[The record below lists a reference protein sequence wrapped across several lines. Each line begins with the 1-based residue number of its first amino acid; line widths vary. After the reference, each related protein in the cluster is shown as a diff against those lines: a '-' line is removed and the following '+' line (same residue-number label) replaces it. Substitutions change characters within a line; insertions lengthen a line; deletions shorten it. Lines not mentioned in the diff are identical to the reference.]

1 MMTSLPTSPRLMRRQ
16 NTALLIVDVQDAF
29 SEVVIDFDRMVWNI
43 DRLAQ
48 AATLFEIPVA
58 ATNQYSKGLGPTVDQ
73 LAKYSSPKLEK
84 LTFSCRELNTL
95 FEEWKQNGVSAIV
108 VTGIELHV
116 CILQTVMD
124 LLSYGFEI
132 YLPIDAV
139 SGRLELDANMAIKR
153 MRDAGTIVTTCETVM
168 FEWCESAVDPYFK
181 QISTLAKQTYPKN

>member
-1 MMTSLPTSPRLMRRQ
+1 MSRK

-29 SEVVIDFDRMVWNI
+29 RDVVIDFDQMVWNI

-48 AATLFEIPVA
+48 AANLFGIPVA
-58 ATNQYSKGLGPTVDQ
+58 ATTQYSKGLGTTVEQ
-73 LAKYSSPKLEK
+73 LASYSNPQLDK
-84 LTFSCRELNTL
+84 LTFSCRELNNL
-95 FEEWKQNGVSAIV
+95 FEEWNRKGVSAIV

-139 SGRLELDANMAIKR
+139 SGRLTLDATTAIKR
-153 MRDAGTIVTTCETVM
+153 MRDAGTIVTTCETTM
-168 FEWCESAVDPYFK
+168 FEWCESAVDPCFK
-181 QISTLAKQTYPKN
+181 QISDLAKQTYSTI